1 MLGTSEKSKTDPRGC
16 VDYSRTPRTSCE
28 RRLVIIPWVIN
39 LIYIFLILSGK
50 NKSRELY
57 TNHDV

>member
-1 MLGTSEKSKTDPRGC
+1 MLGTSENQKLMRG
-16 VDYSRTPRTSCE
+16 VVWIIIGPLNTSCE
-28 RRLVIIPWVIN
+28 RGLVIIPWVIN